1 MSKHSAK
8 SREVVYADCN
18 GELVFLPKE
27 LALELARIRAAL
39 DISKTWGEFQANVP
53 DYENMQK
60 RQVFYP
66 FLETLPVFLVF
77 FPEDF

>member
-1 MSKHSAK
+1 
-8 SREVVYADCN
+8 
-18 GELVFLPKE
+18 
-27 LALELARIRAAL
+27 
-39 DISKTWGEFQANVP
+39 
-53 DYENMQK
+53 MQK

>member
-1 MSKHSAK
+1 MPRSQGVALSAARA
-8 SREVVYADCN
+8 SVAI
-18 GELVFLPKE
+18 LPN
-27 LALELARIRAAL
+27 
-39 DISKTWGEFQANVP
+39 FQGTCR
-53 DYENMQK
+53 YSENMQK